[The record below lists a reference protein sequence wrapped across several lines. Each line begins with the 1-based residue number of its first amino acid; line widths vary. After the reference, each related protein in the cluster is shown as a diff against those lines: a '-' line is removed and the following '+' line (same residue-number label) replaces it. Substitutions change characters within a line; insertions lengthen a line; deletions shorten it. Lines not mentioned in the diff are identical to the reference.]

1 MTPGRIRIRVLLAG
15 IGVVALC
22 LAAAPGGVLAA
33 PSVGGHS
40 TGTIGAGAL
49 ARTFEMYR
57 PAGLTRPAP
66 LVVVLHGG
74 YGSGKQAERSYHWD
88 AQADRGRFV
97 AVFPNGVGRSWN
109 AGTCCGP
116 AQQSNADDVA
126 FIRAVVDK
134 VAAQTPIDR
143 SRAYVTGMSNGA
155 MMAYRLACQTDLFA
169 AAAPV
174 AGTILTD
181 CSRAHPISVL
191 HIHGTNDQS
200 VPYGGGPGRY
210 YSLKGTARVD
220 GPSVPAVN
228 ATFRRIDSCAP
239 PSVRRAGVVTTS
251 VARCPGSRTVE
262 LITVD
267 GAGHQWPGSSRSPL
281 MDLVRPGNAPST
293 AFDATAVIWDFFAA
307 HHR

>member
-1 MTPGRIRIRVLLAG
+1 MTTGRLRVRGLLAG
-15 IGVVALC
+15 IGVAALC
-22 LAAAPGGVLAA
+22 LAAVPGGVVAA
-33 PSVGGHS
+33 PVVGGHA
-40 TGTIGAGAL
+40 TGTIGSGAS
-49 ARTFEMYR
+49 ARTFELYR
-57 PAGLTRPAP
+57 PAGLSRPAP

-116 AQQSNADDVA
+116 AQQRTVDDVG

-134 VAAQTPIDR
+134 VAAQMPIDR
-143 SRAYVTGMSNGA
+143 SRVYITGMSNGA

-210 YSLKGTARVD
+210 YSVNGNARVD
-220 GPSVPAVN
+220 GPSVPEVN

-239 PSVRRAGVVTTS
+239 PVVRRTDPVTTS

-262 LITVD
+262 LITVA

-281 MDLVRPGNAPST
+281 MDLVRPGNEPST
-293 AFDATAVIWDFFAA
+293 AFDATSVIWDFFTA